1 MVYNE
6 IIVTVTWSKVVARPE
21 SSDQT
26 WRFASYL
33 FWWSATEKMA
43 GSDHLDQVTVKY
55 IYVLRD
61 YSEYIWSK
69 LKTKKD
75 NSLYNSFIPGLL
87 SLFYISSDF
96 QFIHFYFGS
105 SYWLTIIIYYC
116 TLQNIFINRRLR
128 KMSEIL

>member
-1 MVYNE
+1 MVYNKI
-6 IIVTVTWSKVVARPE
+6 IIVTVTWTKEPDHSRCKARIFR
-21 SSDQT
+21 SNLT
-26 WRFASYL
+26 LCIL
-33 FWWSATEKMA
+33 FDLMICHWKNGGIRPF
-43 GSDHLDQVTVKY
+43 GS
-55 IYVLRD
+55 YVLRD
-61 YSEYIWSK
+61 CSEYIWSK

-75 NSLYNSFIPGLL
+75 NSLYKSFIPGLL

-116 TLQNIFINRRLR
+116 TLQNSFINRRLR